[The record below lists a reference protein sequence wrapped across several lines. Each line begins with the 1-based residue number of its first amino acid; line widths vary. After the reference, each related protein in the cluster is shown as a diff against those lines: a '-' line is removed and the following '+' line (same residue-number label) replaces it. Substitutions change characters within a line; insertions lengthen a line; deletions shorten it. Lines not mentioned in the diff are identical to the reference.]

1 MAQTTS
7 QALGAALSG
16 LSFRNNLNT
25 ILAALFSGNS
35 GASAPS
41 PTVGGQFWL
50 DSGVSPPVL
59 RVRNNANTAWLAV
72 NPETIP
78 AATVRGNS
86 SGSAAAEG
94 SIDMATLRTMLGF
107 PTATPGLGEWQ
118 PQGPAV
124 GVAFV
129 LPAGGTWAYAA
140 QRYNSGVVANVT
152 AGVAAGGTTVGAAA
166 AGQNWSGF
174 AWRVA

>member
-59 RVRNNANTAWLAV
+59 RVRNNANTAWLVV

-107 PTATPGLGEWQ
+107 PTASAGLGEWVAQ
-118 PQGPAV
+118 TPAT
-124 GVAFV
+124 GVALV

-140 QRYNSGVVANVT
+140 YRFSSGLVA
-152 AGVAAGGTTVGAAA
+152 AAGYGVAAGGTSVGAAVG
-166 AGQNWSGF
+166 GQNWSGF